1 MNKVFT
7 EDQRNLMI
15 WCLEQMWLDFNP
27 QEEQDAHNIEV
38 WDGETEQIGIWGDG
52 AINTRGE
59 VTKCS
64 RVRRIRGSGFREGW
78 LQEDQ

>member
-27 QEEQDAHNIEV
+27 QEEQDAHNIIEMVSKMTEV
-38 WDGETEQIGIWGDG
+38 VPVK
-52 AINTRGE
+52 E
-59 VTKCS
+59 VAH
-64 RVRRIRGSGFREGW
+64 VHRRKDMD
-78 LQEDQ
+78 LL

>member
-27 QEEQDAHNIEV
+27 QEEQDAHNIIEMVSKMTEV
-38 WDGETEQIGIWGDG
+38 VPVK
-52 AINTRGE
+52 E
-59 VTKCS
+59 VAH
-64 RVRRIRGSGFREGW
+64 VHRRSD
-78 LQEDQ
+78 LDSL

>member
-27 QEEQDAHNIEV
+27 QEEQDAHNIIELVSKMTEV
-38 WDGETEQIGIWGDG
+38 VPVK
-52 AINTRGE
+52 E
-59 VTKCS
+59 V
-64 RVRRIRGSGFREGW
+64 VHVHRRKDMD
-78 LQEDQ
+78 LL

>member
-27 QEEQDAHNIEV
+27 QEEQDAHNIMEMVSKMTEV
-38 WDGETEQIGIWGDG
+38 VPVK
-52 AINTRGE
+52 E
-59 VTKCS
+59 VAH
-64 RVRRIRGSGFREGW
+64 VHRRSD
-78 LQEDQ
+78 LDSL

>member
-27 QEEQDAHNIEV
+27 QEEQDAHNIIEMVSKMTEV
-38 WDGETEQIGIWGDG
+38 VPVKELSH
-52 AINTRGE
+52 
-59 VTKCS
+59 VH
-64 RVRRIRGSGFREGW
+64 RRNDLDS
-78 LQEDQ
+78 L